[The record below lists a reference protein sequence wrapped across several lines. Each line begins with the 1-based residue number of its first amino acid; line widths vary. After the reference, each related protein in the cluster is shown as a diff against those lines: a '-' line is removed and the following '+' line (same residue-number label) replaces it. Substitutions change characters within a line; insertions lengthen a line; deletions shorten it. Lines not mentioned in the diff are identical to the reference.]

1 MSAGPESAAKQLE
14 RVLGFFSRAEAKSA
28 FASGL
33 ITAMLTVLVAD
44 LDKISALAWWQA
56 PCVVF
61 LFFACRIYY
70 EVYWTQ
76 APNLAGG
83 TGSLIYFREISKLRE
98 EQYVQG
104 FTALDEEALTKQ
116 ILEQVW
122 RNSVILAKKFDSVDR
137 AYGYIK
143 YALPFWVAT
152 LVLLHFQHVAK

>member
-1 MSAGPESAAKQLE
+1 MATGPESAAKQLE

-33 ITAMLTVLVAD
+33 VTAMLTVLVAD
-44 LDKISALAWWQA
+44 LDKIIALASWQV
-56 PCVVF
+56 PCVIF
-61 LFFACRIYY
+61 LYFVCRIYY
-70 EVYWTQ
+70 QVYWIQ

-98 EQYVQG
+98 EEYVQG
-104 FTALDEEALTKQ
+104 FTALDEQALAKQ

-152 LVLLHFQHVAK
+152 LVLLRFQHVAK